1 MIFDNVVRK
10 IHWIAL
16 FCAMWMLFFQGVAQ
30 DRMSLTLEES
40 IQYALSNNK
49 EVQNARFDEYIA
61 QARVKEIIA
70 NGYPQ
75 ISATADL
82 QYFVELPTQI
92 LPGFF
97 NPKVDPTTGQP
108 VIDPVTG
115 EPVPGDPLEVQF
127 GFPWQSNAGVQVNQL
142 IADGVFFLGLKAA
155 KTYVE
160 ISEVASNRTQEQT
173 ALQVSKAYYQALIAK
188 EQLSILDAN
197 LARIQRLFDETKALN
212 QEGFV
217 EKIDVDR
224 LQINLTNLEVER
236 EKVVRF
242 VAMGKN
248 LLKFQM
254 GLPIAT
260 DIELTEAVEDHSSPP
275 SLIADFS
282 TFNLENRVEY
292 RLLQSQKKLEGYN
305 IQRIKAGRYPSL
317 YAFGSYQYNAQR
329 DDFSFFDSNQKW
341 FPISVVGLQL
351 NVPIFSGFRLNAQ
364 HQQSQI
370 ALKKLDNQA
379 ELLQNSIYLELSNSQ
394 SNLQNAYESLAR
406 FQDNIELAQKV
417 FSVTQIKY
425 KEGVGSSIE
434 VNEAENQL
442 KEAESHYLN
451 GLFEYLMAQLDWQ
464 KAQGQFSKYHV
475 ETE

>member
-1 MIFDNVVRK
+1 MIFDKVAKTVRLTLLVCG
-10 IHWIAL
+10 ICL
-16 FCAMWMLFFQGVAQ
+16 CFLQGLAQ
-30 DRMSLTLEES
+30 DQMRLSLEES

-61 QARVKEIIA
+61 EARVKEIIA

-75 ISATADL
+75 ISASADL

-97 NPKVDPTTGQP
+97 NPKVDPNTGQP
-108 VIDPVTG
+108 IIDPNTG

-127 GFPWQSNAGVQVNQL
+127 GFPWQSNAGLQVNQL
-142 IADGVFFLGLKAA
+142 LADGVFFLGLKAA

-160 ISEVASNRTQEQT
+160 ISEIAANRTQEET
-173 ALQVSKAYYQALIAK
+173 AMAVSKAYYQTMIAR
-188 EQLSILDAN
+188 EQLTILDAN

-224 LQINLTNLEVER
+224 LQINLTNLEVEK
-236 EKVVRF
+236 EKVQRLVE
-242 VAMGKN
+242 MSKHM
-248 LLKFQM
+248 LKFQM
-254 GLPIAT
+254 GLPITT
-260 DIELTEAVEDHSSPP
+260 DIVLTEEAEDHSSAP
-275 SLIADFS
+275 SLLTDFS
-282 TFNLENRVEY
+282 TFNLDNRVEY

-305 IQRIKAGRYPSL
+305 LQRYKAGRYPSL

-351 NVPIFSGFRLNAQ
+351 NVPIFSGFRLN
-364 HQQSQI
+364 SQI
-370 ALKKLDNQA
+370 QQTQISLKKLDNQE
-379 ELLQNSIYLELSNSQ
+379 ELLRNSIYLELSNSQ
-394 SNLQNAYESLAR
+394 TSLQNAYQSLAR
-406 FQDNIELAQKV
+406 YKDNIALAEKV

-475 ETE
+475 STE